1 MILKGTPRHKEGM
14 VPYQQYLRY
23 LHNKQPPMTEQEQ
36 FEAPYLDYLQAPL
49 QVIVLFSHR
58 KSHFLIILASDGQL
72 RISNL

>member
-1 MILKGTPRHKEGM
+1 M

-49 QVIVLFSHR
+49 QVIVLFFSS
-58 KSHFLIILASDGQL
+58 KISFLDYSSL
-72 RISNL
+72 